1 MFHLGQPS
9 RQWPRICLLVE
20 DVYDVSDLTLSGFGK
35 PPRDSRRV
43 LPGMNILTP
52 FLFVP
57 TRPAAV
63 EGCSPDR
70 QLPSRCDRSVGGA
83 ARVPRG
89 GRQAQGL
96 KARFPAVGRGAA
108 AETRGVVCVPSGRP
122 AAEVHKWCRGPDR
135 KQVRRGD
142 PGMVLCSAFPGAS
155 IALIW

>member
-52 FLFVP
+52 FLFVQ

-70 QLPSRCDRSVGGA
+70 QLPSRCDGSVGGA

-108 AETRGVVCVPSGRP
+108 AETRALSASHQDGQLPRSTNGAAGRTGNRSG
-122 AAEVHKWCRGPDR
+122 EVILGWCFAVHFLGH
-135 KQVRRGD
+135 
-142 PGMVLCSAFPGAS
+142 L
-155 IALIW
+155 LL